1 MNDLAK
7 SNVNSLWGYALAQTL
22 ARLGVRQAVVSPG
35 SRSTPILWALA
46 HCTEIETIP
55 LLDER
60 GAAFFA
66 LGLAR
71 QTGKPVVLSC
81 TSGTAAANYLPA
93 IIEAHE
99 SGAPLLVL
107 TADRPPELRQC
118 AAGQAIDQVKMY
130 GSYVT
135 GYIELPIPEAT
146 AASIRQLREV
156 LSHALRRT
164 MLPYK
169 GPVHINCPL
178 REPLAPQ
185 IGKSLALDFDTDALL
200 ADLHEQLYAAPQPAV
215 ENLTLPSSV
224 KRGLIVAGTV
234 LADDDMKARAA
245 LWKLAA
251 KSGWP
256 VICEALGPWRTGK
269 TPENVVRISAYDA
282 ILADKSCRAALAP
295 EMVLQIGPLPTS
307 KNLRQFLATLDL
319 PTIVAA
325 TTPENIDP
333 LHVKAQA
340 IQIAPEIIDAIPLP
354 AATDTAYA
362 KAWSDYETNTRARL
376 NSSLDKCG
384 FLFEGR
390 IAREIFRSLSSDA
403 RLSIANSMSV
413 RDAES
418 FAECGHAPFRVF
430 FSRGANGID
439 GTIATALGMSH
450 GGKGVLLTGDL
461 AFLYDASSLMAASQL
476 KGSLTI
482 VIADNSGGG
491 IFEKLPVAS
500 IQDTAFEKYFATPQ
514 KADMAKLAAA
524 YDATFEE
531 VATISDLRARLTTLP
546 ETGIRVLHIQT
557 DRKRDTAFRAEL
569 SHPEQ

>member
-1 MNDLAK
+1 MNDLAITNI
-7 SNVNSLWGYALAQTL
+7 SSLWGYALAETL

-46 HCTEIETIP
+46 HCPVIETIP

-71 QTGKPVVLSC
+71 QSNRPVVLAC

-118 AAGQAIDQVKMY
+118 AAGQAIDQVKLY

-135 GYIELPIPEAT
+135 SYIELPVPEAT
-146 AASIRQLREV
+146 ASCIRHLRET
-156 LSHALRRT
+156 LAHALRRT

-169 GPVHINCPL
+169 GPAHINCPL

-185 IGKSLALDFDTDALL
+185 PGKSLALDFDPDALL
-200 ADLHEQLYAAPQPAV
+200 SGFASQRYDAPLPAI
-215 ENLTLPSSV
+215 ENLALPPSV

-234 LADDDMKARAA
+234 MAENDAQARTA

-256 VICEALGPWRTGK
+256 VLCEALGPWRAGETQG
-269 TPENVVRISAYDA
+269 NVVRITAYDT
-282 ILADKSCRAALAP
+282 ILSGKAAREALAP
-295 EMVLQIGPLPTS
+295 DMVLQIGPLPTS
-307 KNLRQFLATLDL
+307 KALREFLSKLDR

-333 LHVKAQA
+333 LHVRAQE
-340 IQIAPEIIDAIPLP
+340 IQIAPENIDLIPLP
-354 AATDTAYA
+354 AATDDAYA
-362 KAWSDYETNTRARL
+362 KAWADLEQTTRAK
-376 NSSLDKCG
+376 LDATLDNCG
-384 FLFEGR
+384 FLFEGQ
-390 IAREIFRSLSSDA
+390 IVREIYRTLSADA
-403 RLSIANSMSV
+403 RLSLANSMSV
-413 RDAES
+413 RDAET
-418 FAECGHAPFRVF
+418 FADSGHASFRIF

-439 GTIATALGMSH
+439 GTLAAAFGASH
-450 GGKGVLLTGDL
+450 KGKGVLLTGDL
-461 AFLYDASSLMAASQL
+461 ALLYDAGSLMSARQF

-482 VIADNSGGG
+482 VLTDNSGGG

-500 IQDTAFEKYFATPQ
+500 INDPAFETYFATPQ
-514 KADMAKLAAA
+514 SVNIHALATA
-524 YDATFEE
+524 YGAVYEKI
-531 VATISDLRARLTTLP
+531 ATIADLHKRLTNLP
-546 ETGIRVLHIQT
+546 ESGVSILHLKT
-557 DRKRDTAFRAEL
+557 DRKRDTAFRASL
-569 SHPEQ
+569 AK